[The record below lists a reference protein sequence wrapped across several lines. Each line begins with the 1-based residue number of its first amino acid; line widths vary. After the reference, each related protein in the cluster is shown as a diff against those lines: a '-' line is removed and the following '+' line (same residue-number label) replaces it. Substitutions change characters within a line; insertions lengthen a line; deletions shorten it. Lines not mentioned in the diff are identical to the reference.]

1 MTTFDPQWSDQK
13 IIEYLGELDCWSGS
27 IEVEPLFGGLCN
39 RSFVVTDN
47 DGRAV
52 ARIGTD
58 ILVHGIIQT
67 SVQASMI
74 AAADIGVSPGIRH
87 SEPGLAI
94 VEFVPGG
101 CLRMEDME
109 GNAENLSNIVDVLKR
124 LHQGS
129 EHVRGS
135 LTYFWPFQVIRNYVD
150 VGVKKNSRLVDLLP
164 EIIRINNLI
173 EATVEPYTP
182 VFTHNDTVPQNF
194 MFDDDNK
201 IWLIDWDYGG
211 YGHPM
216 FDLVG
221 VSCNADM
228 SEASEAELF
237 KLYYGPLD
245 DSTHRQLTAFK
256 LALNLREY
264 MWGMVQ
270 EVTSDLDS
278 DNVAASMTDL
288 YPDQEPGYTGYTNM
302 NRTRFESNWDL
313 YRSMFE

>member
-1 MTTFDPQWSDQK
+1 MFDPMWSDEK
-13 IIEYLGELDCWSGS
+13 IVDYLERLDCWHGKIS
-27 IEVEPLFGGLCN
+27 VEPLIGGLCN
-39 RSFVVTDN
+39 RSFVVTDEKN
-47 DGRAV
+47 RAV

-74 AAADIGVSPGIRH
+74 AAAEICVSPGIRY

-101 CLRMEDME
+101 CLRMEDMD
-109 GNAENLSNIVDVLKR
+109 GQTENLKNIVDVLKR

-129 EHVRGS
+129 EQVRGS

-150 VGVKKNSRLVDLLP
+150 VGMKRQSRLTDLLP

-173 EATVEPYTP
+173 ESTVEPYTP

-194 MFDDDNK
+194 MFDDIGK
-201 IWLIDWDYGG
+201 ICLIDWDYGG

-228 SEASEAELF
+228 SSNSEAELF
-237 KLYYGPLD
+237 ELYYG
-245 DSTHRQLTAFK
+245 TVNEATNRQLTAFK

-288 YPDQEPGYTGYTNM
+288 YPDQEPGYEGYTNM
-302 NRTRFESNWDL
+302 NRTRFESNWEL
-313 YRSMFE
+313 YQPMFE

>member
-1 MTTFDPQWSDQK
+1 MFDPEWSDDA
-13 IIEYLGELDCWSGS
+13 IVDYLRKLNCWSGG

-47 DGRAV
+47 NSRAV

-67 SVQASMI
+67 SVRASMI
-74 AAADIGVSPGIRH
+74 AAADIGVSPQIRH

-94 VEFVPGG
+94 VEFIPGG

-109 GNAENLSNIVDVLKR
+109 GHPKNLQKIVELLKR

-129 EHVRGS
+129 SHVHGS

-150 VGVKKNSRLVDLLP
+150 VGQKKGSRLMDLLP

-173 EATVEPYTP
+173 ESTVEPYTP

-194 MFDDDNK
+194 MFDDENN

-228 SEASEAELF
+228 SEESEAELF
-237 KLYYGPLD
+237 EMYYGTVD
-245 DSTHRQLTAFK
+245 DATHRQLTAFK

-288 YPDQEPGYTGYTNM
+288 YPGQEPGYEGYTNM
-302 NRTRFESNWDL
+302 NRTRFESNWER
-313 YRSMFE
+313 YQEMFE

>member
-1 MTTFDPQWSDQK
+1 MFNPEWSDEK
-13 IIEYLGELDCWSGS
+13 IVEYLNSLQCWNGN

-39 RSFVVTDN
+39 RSFVVTDTQS
-47 DGRAV
+47 RAV

-101 CLRMEDME
+101 CLRMEDM
-109 GNAENLSNIVDVLKR
+109 GLSDNLAKIVDVLHR
-124 LHQGS
+124 LHRGS

-150 VGVKKNSRLVDLLP
+150 VGLKENSRLTDLLP

-194 MFDDDNK
+194 MFDDDSQ

-221 VSCNADM
+221 VSCNADLSAE
-228 SEASEAELF
+228 SETELF
-237 KLYYGPLD
+237 NLYCGTVD
-245 DSTHRQLTAFK
+245 DATYRQLTAFK

-270 EVTSDLDS
+270 EVTSSLDS

-288 YPDQEPGYTGYTNM
+288 YPDQDPGYEGYTNM
-302 NRTRFESNWDL
+302 NRTRFEANWAQFQD
-313 YRSMFE
+313 MFE